1 MYGDSEAGS
10 TYLVEPRIQPWYCT
24 ICSAGVRSLSKLGK
38 LKKEAYQAG
47 KKRNWPEAIAIY
59 ERILEIDK
67 SNPTLINELGDVC
80 LKNQESA
87 RAISHFLNAAAK
99 YRQTGLLN
107 NAVAIYK
114 KILRHDAKSLNAHWY
129 LAEIRASQGLLV
141 EGQVHALQFLA
152 ASENLQSDV
161 QEIFQKRCLKL
172 LGLFPEST
180 EVLDRLA
187 TVFQA
192 SNLALEHRRV
202 SMLRACI
209 EYDSGQEE
217 EARTAINELLEQV
230 PELCN
235 YPEFAQ
241 WQGRVGPEE
250 GGPNCADVNSLD
262 LDGAAGVA
270 VGGVALD
277 DTPDTVQ
284 AMPREASVDDG
295 VDHAMDE
302 TGGSADDKNAVAD
315 DAAAGASDTD
325 RSEASGDFGEVDL
338 NGSIGDAP
346 TADAADDGDQVEVQT
361 DFGAVNLGQTVG
373 ETVAAIEVS
382 DADEPA
388 DDDDIAEVDIGEVT
402 GSADAT
408 EDADSDEAKDN
419 DGCFNIDVDF
429 GASLDDLAE
438 AAAAAAGKDN
448 DAAESAAAVKTDEAA
463 VGAAVVDADETVASV
478 DSAATSPASS
488 AAAESGHVDLLAEIL
503 AEDQQDEK
511 ATPNREVDTITGEIG
526 QMVCPDTDDDDPSSL
541 YAKGMVYLEMG
552 LFEQACECFERSSEA
567 PEEALRSLE
576 MWGIA
581 LVRSGSIAEA
591 IKVLEGALAVPV
603 GKAADQ
609 LGLLYQL
616 GRAHETADHEDD
628 ARDYFERVQAVE
640 PSFLDVGQRLA
651 TLATT

>member
-141 EGQVHALQFLA
+141 EGQVHALQFLE
-152 ASENLQSDV
+152 ASDNLQSDL

-180 EVLDRLA
+180 EVLERLSA
-187 TVFQA
+187 IFH
-192 SNLALEHRRV
+192 SNELALEQRRV
-202 SMLRACI
+202 DILRACI
-209 EYDSGQEE
+209 KYDSGEEE
-217 EARTAINELLEQV
+217 EARAAMNGLLEQAS
-230 PELCN
+230 ELCN
-235 YPEFAQ
+235 YPEYAQ

-270 VGGVALD
+270 VGGVALND
-277 DTPDTVQ
+277 VPDTGE
-284 AMPREASVDDG
+284 AMPSEASVDAG
-295 VDHAMDE
+295 VDQAMDE
-302 TGGSADDKNAVAD
+302 AGGSADAKTAVENDTAVA
-315 DAAAGASDTD
+315 ASDTD
-325 RSEASGDFGEVDL
+325 RSEDSGDFGEVDL
-338 NGSIGDAP
+338 NGSISDTPAE
-346 TADAADDGDQVEVQT
+346 DAADDNGRVEVPT
-361 DFGAVNLGQTVG
+361 DFGAVDLDQTAG
-373 ETVAAIEVS
+373 ETVTETVTETAAAVEASGAV
-382 DADEPA
+382 EPA
-388 DDDDIAEVDIGEVT
+388 DDGDTAAVDIGEAAA
-402 GSADAT
+402 SADTT
-408 EDADSDEAKDN
+408 EDTDSDEAKDD

-448 DAAESAAAVKTDEAA
+448 DEAESAA
-463 VGAAVVDADETVASV
+463 
-478 DSAATSPASS
+478 
-488 AAAESGHVDLLAEIL
+488 
-503 AEDQQDEK
+503 
-511 ATPNREVDTITGEIG
+511 
-526 QMVCPDTDDDDPSSL
+526 
-541 YAKGMVYLEMG
+541 
-552 LFEQACECFERSSEA
+552 
-567 PEEALRSLE
+567 
-576 MWGIA
+576 
-581 LVRSGSIAEA
+581 
-591 IKVLEGALAVPV
+591 
-603 GKAADQ
+603 
-609 LGLLYQL
+609 
-616 GRAHETADHEDD
+616 
-628 ARDYFERVQAVE
+628 
-640 PSFLDVGQRLA
+640 
-651 TLATT
+651 